1 MEVAVEEFFAS
12 KDKEWFYQ
20 ALKELAEKLVKT
32 IEHEGCIF
40 YIELVLFYMFWPIK
54 FLF

>member
-1 MEVAVEEFFAS
+1 
-12 KDKEWFYQ
+12 
-20 ALKELAEKLVKT
+20 LVKT

-54 FLF
+54 FLFWIRHYLWNTLSIYWS